1 MARKKNRQKDYKR
14 ADYPEQ
20 KDERRKLILR
30 AAAKELGLVGSSA
43 DFTVNA
49 LAQRAGLA
57 KGTVYLYFKSKSA
70 ILIELLGDAVEDFLT
85 DIVVKFTK
93 LPEPVNAKLAAS
105 TIRDALKIS
114 ACERRLPQLL
124 KSRSSKDSGP
134 FQYKYQKRIKPFMER
149 ADAVIVSRLHGL
161 RLGEGNKVIR
171 YGWALLMGLSEIAD
185 HQPKPA
191 VTPFDVEQELRE
203 ALTLLIEGY
212 LARSR

>member
-70 ILIELLGDAVEDFLT
+70 ILVELLGDAVEDFLT